1 MGTLVNS
8 LRNCRGDG
16 DKEALC
22 LFRDA
27 ISPVEKDL
35 WEEGDSM
42 IDADALV
49 KVRRALESNIGER
62 VMLKANRGRKKTF
75 IKEGI
80 IEDTYPNVFTVVI
93 DIDSRAVQRL
103 SYTYSDVLTSTVEL
117 VVCSSNV
124 KIYA

>member
-1 MGTLVNS
+1 
-8 LRNCRGDG
+8 
-16 DKEALC
+16 
-22 LFRDA
+22 
-27 ISPVEKDL
+27 
-35 WEEGDSM
+35 M

-62 VMLKANRGRKKTF
+62 VMLKANRGRRKTF

-80 IEDTYPNVFTVVI
+80 IEDAYSNVFTVVI
-93 DIDSRAVQRL
+93 DVDSRAVQRL
-103 SYTYSDVLTSTVEL
+103 SYTYSDVLTSNVEL

>member
-1 MGTLVNS
+1 MGTLMGS
-8 LRNCRGDG
+8 LRNCRGD
-16 DKEALC
+16 KEALS

-27 ISPVEKDL
+27 ISPVIEEDL
-35 WEEGDSM
+35 WKEGDWM

-49 KVRRALESNIGER
+49 KVKRALESNIGER

-80 IEDTYPNVFTVVI
+80 IEDTYPHVFTVII

-117 VVCSSNV
+117 VVCSSNM